1 MNYTSLLFL
10 FLSAFLPLRLVSSR
24 NGKNDDIYPIGNF
37 QSSLTAS
44 EGHGTIAA
52 IQSSSSDDGKNDD
65 YVVIVSRS
73 PTVES
78 NYNLTRSFLTSQQI
92 KNDETNK
99 YNSEK
104 EDSNDEFEYD
114 EIPYEYLMTR
124 GAVIKSP

>member
-92 KNDETNK
+92 KMMKQINIILKKKIRMMNLNMMKFHMNT
-99 YNSEK
+99 
-104 EDSNDEFEYD
+104 
-114 EIPYEYLMTR
+114 
-124 GAVIKSP
+124 